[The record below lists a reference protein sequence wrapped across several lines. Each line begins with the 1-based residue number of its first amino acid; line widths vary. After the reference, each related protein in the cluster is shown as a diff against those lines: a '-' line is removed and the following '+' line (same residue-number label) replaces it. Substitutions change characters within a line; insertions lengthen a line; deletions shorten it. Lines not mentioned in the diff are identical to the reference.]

1 MGQIKNYS
9 VSEIQDMLI
18 TVHQL
23 SVKTRNEYLEKF
35 DSKEDEPVVSLLDL
49 SDIGSDGYFE
59 WECSNPLFVYL
70 NSLDDDQ
77 VKVIQTVMYI
87 GRDHQPPALTE
98 AEMEEYYERKAEN
111 PYYEAPKRSLRVAD
125 PDKFLSETVSLLWK
139 GKGWT
144 DKSIEIN
151 TIMEKLIML
160 PKYFSRAFEILGMC
174 EPAGN

>member
-9 VSEIQDMLI
+9 VSEIQDVLI
-18 TVHQL
+18 AVHQL

-35 DSKEDEPVVSLLDL
+35 HSQETKPVVSLLDL
-49 SDIGSDGYFE
+49 SNIGSNDYFE
-59 WECSNPLFVYL
+59 WKRSNPLFVYL

-87 GRDHQPPALTE
+87 GRDHQLPEPTE
-98 AEMEEYYERKAEN
+98 AEVEEYYERKAED
-111 PYYEAPKRSLRVAD
+111 PYYEAPKKSLRVAD

-151 TIMEKLIML
+151 TIMEKLLKL
-160 PKYFSRAFEILGMC
+160 PQYFSRAFEVLGI
-174 EPAGN
+174 E